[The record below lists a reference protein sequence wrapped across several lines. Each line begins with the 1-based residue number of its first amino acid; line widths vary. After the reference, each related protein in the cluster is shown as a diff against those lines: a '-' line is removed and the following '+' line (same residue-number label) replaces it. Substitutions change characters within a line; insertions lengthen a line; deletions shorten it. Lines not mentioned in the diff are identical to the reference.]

1 MSERLKRNFNRGI
14 EKIIELM
21 DYEVFIITANKNKKC
36 VCHHQGTTQADI
48 NCPRCL
54 GTGYQITIQKIL
66 CASAETA
73 SPNVMRTTTS
83 FVVARDY
90 YIKTDVLLNNDDMI
104 IDNGKVYFVVQSSLY
119 SSFDGEPVYKKYT
132 CVDKKL
138 DTIKLLKN
146 FYHIIGEEST

>member
-1 MSERLKRNFNRGI
+1 MSERLKSNFNRGI

-36 VCHHQGTTQADI
+36 ICHHQGTTQPDS

-54 GTGYQITIQKIL
+54 GTGYQITIQKTL
-66 CASAETA
+66 CASAETT

-90 YIKTDVLLNNDDMI
+90 YIKANINLNNDDII
-104 IDNGKVYFVVQSSLY
+104 IDNGRVYFVVQSTMY
-119 SSFDGEPVYKKYT
+119 SSFDGKPIYKKYT
-132 CVDKKL
+132 CVDKKS
-138 DTIKLLKN
+138 DTVKLLKN
-146 FYHIIGEEST
+146 FYSIIGEAST